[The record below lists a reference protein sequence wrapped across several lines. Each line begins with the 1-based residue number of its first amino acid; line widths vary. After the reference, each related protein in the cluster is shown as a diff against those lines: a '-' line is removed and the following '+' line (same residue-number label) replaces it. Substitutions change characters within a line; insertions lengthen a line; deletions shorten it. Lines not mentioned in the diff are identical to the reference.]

1 MTAATTTTKTT
12 KAEQTTIVS
21 NALGSAAA
29 GIVGRL
35 LTHPLDTGKARLQS
49 HVGGHSYNGALD
61 VLYRTSRQEGIRGLY
76 RGFSAVIVGGTPG
89 TIIYLCSYDIFKGK
103 LSSLTSSSSR
113 SDGTSN
119 NNEATFMVHFAS
131 GILAETLAC
140 LIYVPVD
147 VIKER
152 LQVQHKTDP
161 FQYKGGWDALVQISK
176 KEGIGGIYKGYGATL
191 ASFGPFSALYFM
203 LYEKFKFWSTEE
215 YHRQQSSLIQQHHL
229 SALPSINDT
238 LPFPWIVLSSASAG
252 AISSFLTSPLDMAK
266 LRLQVQRG
274 TQHQSSSASSSAAVT
289 TTTTTYRGIGD
300 ALQSAY
306 QKGGMKGLF
315 RGAGARV
322 LHFVPATTVTMTCYE
337 TCRTFFQDVLQR

>member
-1 MTAATTTTKTT
+1 MTTATETS
-12 KAEQTTIVS
+12 IVS

-49 HVGGHSYNGALD
+49 HVGGHSYSGVFD
-61 VLYRTSRQEGIRGLY
+61 VLYRTARQEGIRGLY
-76 RGFSAVIVGGTPG
+76 RGFGAVIVGGTPG
-89 TIIYLCSYDIFKGK
+89 TIIYLCSYDIFKER
-103 LSSLTSSSSR
+103 LSSLTSSSPSITSSQ
-113 SDGTSN
+113 SDGSSSNN
-119 NNEATFMVHFAS
+119 NNEATFLVHFAS
-131 GILAETLAC
+131 GILAETFAC

-152 LQVQHKTDP
+152 LQIQHKTDS
-161 FQYKGGWDALVQISK
+161 FQYRGGWDALIQISK
-176 KEGIGGIYKGYGATL
+176 TEGVRGIYKGYGATL

-203 LYEKFKFWSTEE
+203 LYEQFKQWSTEF
-215 YHRQQSSLIQQHHL
+215 HSQSFQES
-229 SALPSINDT
+229 STTATTKINHT
-238 LPFPWIVLSSASAG
+238 LPFPWIVMSSAG
-252 AISSFLTSPLDMAK
+252 AGAIASFLTSPLDMAK

-274 TQHQSSSASSSAAVT
+274 TRHLSAEAS
-289 TTTTTYRGIGD
+289 TTTYLGIAD

-306 QKGGMKGLF
+306 HRGGIKGLF

-337 TCRTFFQDVLQR
+337 TCRNFFQNALQP